1 MKGKKGLCLL
11 LTTAILSGASAC
23 GTVGNEIKTGS
34 KGSEKETAV
43 FSDEKTGDITT
54 ATADF
59 SINLLK
65 QVILAR
71 EGAEGIIISP
81 VSVMCSLA
89 LAESGASGKTLEELE
104 QVLGGGMSAK
114 QYRRG
119 LYDFLQTCK
128 KASDSQFLSE
138 QSIWINGDVKRKLQ
152 PEFLSNNNEWTN
164 ALLTVLP
171 FDENASDAINDWV
184 RKNTGGEIIKLVEQ
198 IPEDAAMYAVDAT
211 RFEGAWEEPYGT
223 VQVIEDQTFYTADG
237 RERAVT
243 MLSGTQ
249 PYYVHLKGGFGFVK
263 SYEGGV
269 FDFVAILPPKD
280 MPIQDYL
287 DSITGNDIMDAYK
300 NRKNDKI
307 VYTQMP
313 EAAFAFE
320 HSLNIPLQ
328 AMGIQ
333 HAFSQDSGFEGIFS
347 DHSPVWISQVLHKV
361 NFELDR
367 NGTKA
372 ASATVVEML
381 ETASKEESREVLE
394 LILDRPFLFE
404 IVETSS
410 GIPVFLGLASDI
422 AE

>member
-1 MKGKKGLCLL
+1 
-11 LTTAILSGASAC
+11 
-23 GTVGNEIKTGS
+23 
-34 KGSEKETAV
+34 
-43 FSDEKTGDITT
+43 
-54 ATADF
+54 
-59 SINLLK
+59 
-65 QVILAR
+65 
-71 EGAEGIIISP
+71 
-81 VSVMCSLA
+81 
-89 LAESGASGKTLEELE
+89 
-104 QVLGGGMSAK
+104 MSAK

-269 FDFVAILPPKD
+269 EV
-280 MPIQDYL
+280 
-287 DSITGNDIMDAYK
+287 DA
-300 NRKNDKI
+300 D
-307 VYTQMP
+307 
-313 EAAFAFE
+313 
-320 HSLNIPLQ
+320 
-328 AMGIQ
+328 
-333 HAFSQDSGFEGIFS
+333 
-347 DHSPVWISQVLHKV
+347 
-361 NFELDR
+361 
-367 NGTKA
+367 
-372 ASATVVEML
+372 
-381 ETASKEESREVLE
+381 
-394 LILDRPFLFE
+394 
-404 IVETSS
+404 
-410 GIPVFLGLASDI
+410 
-422 AE
+422 